1 MASAVSSM
9 PTVITPRRHSP
20 VRTFA
25 RKDPVGAAAGVVLV
39 LIIAASLA
47 APLLAP
53 YQPNVLSAD
62 RLAAPS
68 TGHIMG
74 TDQFGRDIFT
84 RLLYGGRLSLGIGF
98 LAAAIGGIGSLLL
111 ALVFTYAGGWA
122 DYIYQRVVDTVLA
135 LPAVIVLI
143 VLVQMLGPSVWTIA
157 VVLGARVAVT
167 SSRVLRSVILAIKSQ
182 DYVLSATTVGAGP
195 LRIMARHVVPNMMS
209 LAIVNVSSQIG
220 FLIIAEA
227 TLSFL
232 GLGVLPPTPTW
243 GAMMGVDGRKFLL
256 QAPWMLIPPAVVLS
270 AVVLCANIFGDAV
283 RDALDP
289 RLRSRTG

>member
-1 MASAVSSM
+1 MATAVSSM
-9 PTVITPRRHSP
+9 PAVVVSRRHSR
-20 VRTFA
+20 VGKFA
-25 RKDPVGAAAGVVLV
+25 RKDPVGATAGAVLV
-39 LIIAASLA
+39 LIIVASLA

-62 RLAAPS
+62 RLEPPS
-68 TGHIMG
+68 PSHIMG

-98 LAAAIGGIGSLLL
+98 LAAAIGGVGSLLL

-122 DYIYQRVVDTVLA
+122 DYLYQRVVDTVLA
-135 LPAVIVLI
+135 LPTLIVLI
-143 VLVQMLGPSVWTIA
+143 VLVQMLGPSAVTIA
-157 VVLGARVAVT
+157 VVLGARVAIT
-167 SSRVLRSVILAIKSQ
+167 SSRVLRSVILSIKSQ
-182 DYVLSATTVGAGP
+182 DYVLGATTIGAGP
-195 LRIMARHVVPNMMS
+195 LRIMTRHVVPNMMS

-243 GAMMGVDGRKFLL
+243 GAMMGVDGRRFLL

-270 AVVLCANIFGDAV
+270 VVVLCANIFGDAV

-289 RLRSRTG
+289 RLRSRS

>member
-1 MASAVSSM
+1 
-9 PTVITPRRHSP
+9 
-20 VRTFA
+20 
-25 RKDPVGAAAGVVLV
+25 
-39 LIIAASLA
+39 
-47 APLLAP
+47 
-53 YQPNVLSAD
+53 
-62 RLAAPS
+62 
-68 TGHIMG
+68 
-74 TDQFGRDIFT
+74 
-84 RLLYGGRLSLGIGF
+84 
-98 LAAAIGGIGSLLL
+98 
-111 ALVFTYAGGWA
+111 
-122 DYIYQRVVDTVLA
+122 
-135 LPAVIVLI
+135 
-143 VLVQMLGPSVWTIA
+143 MLGPSVWTIA